1 MSAPQMFLRILTV
14 LLGGPNYGQNSLC
27 YSPTE
32 SDPKYSERAKDIGEL
47 ISDPHFPKIHQIYFV
62 PK

>member
-1 MSAPQMFLRILTV
+1 L
-14 LLGGPNYGQNSLC
+14 
-27 YSPTE
+27 E